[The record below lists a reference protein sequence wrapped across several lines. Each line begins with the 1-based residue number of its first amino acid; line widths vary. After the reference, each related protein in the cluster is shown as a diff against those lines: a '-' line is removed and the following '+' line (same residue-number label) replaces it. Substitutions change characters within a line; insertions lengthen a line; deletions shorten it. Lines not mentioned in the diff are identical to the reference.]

1 LGTYLWTLVPRGC
14 AYRLS
19 KSISG
24 RVDGGRDK
32 FNFYKFGSM
41 RCVPPSVLPAV
52 HPVRVVGPSRSSL
65 SGLNPALGTP
75 RARAAPRREINM
87 IAMPGPENTRSC
99 TVTRR
104 DSCRVLWPMPHALS
118 THTACCVARAPRAS
132 ALRTH
137 SCDHLP
143 VAPTLAHSFLKPR
156 CRSAGSKQPSLD
168 VYVAWRSGR
177 TFSPW

>member
-1 LGTYLWTLVPRGC
+1 MLVVAAETGVAEWR
-14 AYRLS
+14 
-19 KSISG
+19 SG
-24 RVDGGRDK
+24 EGDGPCW
-32 FNFYKFGSM
+32 GSVASP
-41 RCVPPSVLPAV
+41 VPPQAAPGVRAVHLRVLPAV

-75 RARAAPRREINM
+75 RARAAPRREIN
-87 IAMPGPENTRSC
+87 IVAMPGPENTRSC

-156 CRSAGSKQPSLD
+156 CRSAGSKQPRLD